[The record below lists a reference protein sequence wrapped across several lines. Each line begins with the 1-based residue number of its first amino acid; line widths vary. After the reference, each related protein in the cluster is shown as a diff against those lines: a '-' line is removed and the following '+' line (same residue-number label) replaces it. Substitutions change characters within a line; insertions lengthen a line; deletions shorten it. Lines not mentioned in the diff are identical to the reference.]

1 MTGWLLLPLAM
12 SALFGLLAPR
22 LARRLPPAVATWF
35 LSGGAV
41 LAAAASSVSF
51 GLLALIFVAPMPVLV
66 AQGHW
71 SDQVLRVHAAQGPVV
86 GAVATAAVVVFAA
99 RFVRVALR
107 RASAVRDAFRLAAA
121 LADGDQELVVLDSA
135 ARNGLAVPGHPGRI
149 VVTTALLRT
158 LDAGE
163 RRALLAHERAH
174 LAHRHYLHQ
183 TAAVLAAAVNPLLA
197 RLPAALELS
206 CERWADED
214 AAHVCRR
221 STVAQALTHA
231 ATGVRPLRSA
241 VVLAAAGA
249 DVSARLGA
257 LRAPAPRLVLWRI
270 SILAGL
276 LTATTVAVAV
286 AMHDTERLF
295 ELAQSAYRRSSAP

>member
-107 RASAVRDAFRLAAA
+107 RASAV
-121 LADGDQELVVLDSA
+121 
-135 ARNGLAVPGHPGRI
+135 
-149 VVTTALLRT
+149 
-158 LDAGE
+158 
-163 RRALLAHERAH
+163 
-174 LAHRHYLHQ
+174 
-183 TAAVLAAAVNPLLA
+183 
-197 RLPAALELS
+197 
-206 CERWADED
+206 
-214 AAHVCRR
+214 
-221 STVAQALTHA
+221 
-231 ATGVRPLRSA
+231 
-241 VVLAAAGA
+241 
-249 DVSARLGA
+249 
-257 LRAPAPRLVLWRI
+257 
-270 SILAGL
+270 
-276 LTATTVAVAV
+276 
-286 AMHDTERLF
+286 
-295 ELAQSAYRRSSAP
+295 